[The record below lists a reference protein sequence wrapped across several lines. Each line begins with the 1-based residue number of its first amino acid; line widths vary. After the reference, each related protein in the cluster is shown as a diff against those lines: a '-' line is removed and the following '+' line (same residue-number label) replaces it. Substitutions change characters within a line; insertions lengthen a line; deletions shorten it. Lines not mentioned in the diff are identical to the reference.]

1 MFDFFGNQSPDVL
14 NESLWSLLF
23 CSADSSEHAGIIHAK
38 DESSA
43 AEKIVDK
50 GPKSPVWSY
59 SKDMSGFSPSCVSMM
74 SRSFVVEPLECG
86 GLCEEGE
93 YITLEGHSHRPHYT
107 FFAQCHAPLKKQSVF
122 CTSVKIV
129 KDPILS
135 SLCFRPLRLF
145 VPDLALLRP
154 A

>member
-14 NESLWSLLF
+14 NESLWSLLI

-86 GLCEEGE
+86 GLCEEGVN
-93 YITLEGHSHRPHYT
+93 TLHWKAIVIDLTTHS
-107 FFAQCHAPLKKQSVF
+107 
-122 CTSVKIV
+122 
-129 KDPILS
+129 
-135 SLCFRPLRLF
+135 LRSGM
-145 VPDLALLRP
+145 LL
-154 A
+154 